1 MIASLSGKVSR
12 LEEDHLVLVV
22 GGIGFQVFAPVQTL
36 AELTRGDGA
45 TLFTNLVV
53 REDSLTLYGFQ
64 TPDEVTIFELLLRV
78 NGVGPR
84 LALETLS
91 THSPDVI
98 RRGVINKDQALFS
111 QVSGIGSKT
120 AQKIILTLEDRVI
133 LSPDFERKMESSEID
148 MDVQEALVALGYSVV
163 EAQSAIQRIPDEVP
177 DDLESQLTSAL
188 RYFS

>member
-12 LEEDHLVLVV
+12 LEEDYLVLVV

-64 TPDEVTIFELLLRV
+64 TPDEVTIFELLLKV

-133 LSPDFERKMESSEID
+133 LSPDFERKLESSETD
-148 MDVQEALVALGYSVV
+148 MEVQEALVALGYSVV
-163 EAQSAIQRIPDEVP
+163 EAQSAIQSIPDEVP
-177 DDLESQLTSAL
+177 DDVESQLTSAL

>member
-1 MIASLSGKVSR
+1 M
-12 LEEDHLVLVV
+12 EEDYLVLVV

-64 TPDEVTIFELLLRV
+64 TPDEVTIFELLLKV

-133 LSPDFERKMESSEID
+133 LSPDFERKLESSETD
-148 MDVQEALVALGYSVV
+148 MEVQEALVALGYSVV
-163 EAQSAIQRIPDEVP
+163 EAQSAIQSIPDEIP
-177 DDLESQLTSAL
+177 DDVESQLTSAL

>member
-1 MIASLSGKVSR
+1 M
-12 LEEDHLVLVV
+12 EEDYLVLLVDGV
-22 GGIGFQVFAPVQTL
+22 GFQVFAPVQTL

-53 REDSLTLYGFQ
+53 REDSLTLYGFK
-64 TPDEVTIFELLLRV
+64 TPDEVDIFELLLKV

-91 THSPDVI
+91 THNPDVI
-98 RRGVINKDQALFS
+98 RRGVVNKDQALFS

-120 AQKIILTLEDRVI
+120 AQKIILTLEDRVV
-133 LSPDFERKMESSEID
+133 LSPDFERKSESSELD
-148 MDVQEALVALGYSVV
+148 MEVQEALVALGYSVV
-163 EAQSAIQRIPDEVP
+163 EAQSAIQSIPDNTPE
-177 DDLESQLTSAL
+177 DLESRLTSAL

>member
-12 LEEDHLVLVV
+12 LEEDYLVLVV

-64 TPDEVTIFELLLRV
+64 TPDEVTIFELLLKV

-133 LSPDFERKMESSEID
+133 LSPDFERKLESSETD
-148 MDVQEALVALGYSVV
+148 MEVQEALVALGYSVV
-163 EAQSAIQRIPDEVP
+163 EAQSAIQSIPDEIP
-177 DDLESQLTSAL
+177 DDVESQLTSAL